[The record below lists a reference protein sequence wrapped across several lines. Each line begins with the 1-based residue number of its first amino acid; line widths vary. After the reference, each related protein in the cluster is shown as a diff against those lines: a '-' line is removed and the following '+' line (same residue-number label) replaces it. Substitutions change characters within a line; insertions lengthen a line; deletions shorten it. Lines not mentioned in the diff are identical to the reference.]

1 MLLSSS
7 SMLLVLLN
15 ITAFN
20 TSRLWILTSLCLNS
34 KPQNC
39 FTKVIFCFMFFYTPA
54 HTVNNFDFT
63 YKSHP

>member
-20 TSRLWILTSLCLNS
+20 TSRLNFNKSLL
-34 KPQNC
+34 KLQA
-39 FTKVIFCFMFFYTPA
+39 TKLFHKGYFLLYVFLHSCP
-54 HTVNNFDFT
+54 HR
-63 YKSHP
+63 